1 MPGKQQVIEI
11 ERLALQGD
19 GVGRIADEGA
29 EKGKVAFVPYSLPGE
44 RIRAETIREK
54 KTYSRFLPVDILRS
68 SPDRIKP
75 PCPYHFHSASMGVDN
90 RNRWCGGCNWQH
102 FPVEKQREAKLK
114 LITETVGRLGT
125 ISNLPDIDLI
135 YAENGWRYRN
145 NVQIAF
151 GIRGETVIS
160 GFRAPESHEIVDI
173 DDCLIQSS
181 ASVRVF
187 NQIRETVRL
196 FGFKPYEKNKDHGW
210 LKHLLIRSNQK
221 GSVLAV
227 LVTRNEEF
235 PEQKRFLQLI
245 TSQCPEIISLY
256 QNVQPATT
264 KVITGHKW
272 IHLWG
277 REKIEETMS
286 GLRLNCSP
294 GSFFQVNTKAAS
306 LLYQKV
312 IQEAQVEPDMT
323 VLDLYCGVGGLA
335 LLAAPLAKKV
345 IGVDELSTAI
355 DDARDNADINEAVNV
370 TFFTFPVELF
380 LEKEFAKLHPRGDR
394 LVAILD
400 PPRSGCRPEVLHRL
414 ISISP
419 TRIIYVSCDPATLAR
434 DLKILRPYYQVSSLT
449 AVDLFPQT
457 AHIETIARLEKKKA

>member
-1 MPGKQQVIEI
+1 MTRKQQVIEI

-19 GVGRIADEGA
+19 GVGHILDECS

-68 SPDRIKP
+68 SPGRIKP
-75 PCPYHFHSASMGVDN
+75 PCPYHFYSGSIGVGK
-90 RNRWCGGCNWQH
+90 RNPWCGGCNWQH
-102 FPVEKQREAKLK
+102 FPVEKQREAKQR
-114 LITETVGRLGT
+114 LIAETVSRLGN
-125 ISNLPDIDLI
+125 ISDLPDIDLI

-151 GIRGETVIS
+151 GSRGETVIS
-160 GFRAPESHEIVDI
+160 GFRVPESHEIVNI

-196 FGFKPYEKNKDHGW
+196 LGYKPYMRNRDHGW
-210 LKHLLIRSNQK
+210 LKHLLIRSNEK
-221 GSVLAV
+221 GKILAV
-227 LVTRNEEF
+227 LVTRDEGF

-264 KVITGHKW
+264 KVTTGHKW

-277 REKIEETMS
+277 SSTIEETLS
-286 GLRLNCSP
+286 GLLLNCSP
-294 GSFFQVNTKAAS
+294 GSFFQVNTQAAS

-323 VLDLYCGVGGLA
+323 VLDLYCGVGGFA

-355 DDARDNADINEAVNV
+355 DDARDNAALNEVRNV
-370 TFFTFPVELF
+370 TFHTSPVERF
-380 LEKEFAKLHPRGDR
+380 LEKEFVNIHPRGSR
-394 LVAILD
+394 LIVILD
-400 PPRSGCRPEVLHRL
+400 PPRSGCRLQVIHRL

-419 TRIIYVSCDPATLAR
+419 TRIIYVSCDPSTLAR
-434 DLKILRPYYQVSSLT
+434 DLKILHPYYQVSSLT

>member
-1 MPGKQQVIEI
+1 MTRKQQVVEI

-19 GVGRIADEGA
+19 GVGRIADECS

-75 PCPYHFHSASMGVDN
+75 PCPYHFHSGSMVVGKGN
-90 RNRWCGGCNWQH
+90 SWCGGCNWQH
-102 FPVEKQREAKLK
+102 FPVEKQREAKQK
-114 LITETVGRLGT
+114 LIAETVSRLGT
-125 ISNLPDIDLI
+125 ISDLPDIDLI

-151 GIRGETVIS
+151 GSRGKTVIS

-187 NQIRETVRL
+187 NQIRETTRL
-196 FGFKPYEKNKDHGW
+196 LGFKPYEKNKDHGW

-221 GSVLAV
+221 GSALVV
-227 LVTRNEEF
+227 LVTRNEDF
-235 PEQKRFLQLI
+235 PEQERFLQLI

-256 QNVQPATT
+256 QNVQPKTT
-264 KVITGHKW
+264 KVLTGHKW

-277 REKIEETMS
+277 RRKIEETMS
-286 GLRLNCSP
+286 GVRFNCSP

-355 DDARDNADINEAVNV
+355 DDARDNAGINEAGNV
-370 TFFTFPVELF
+370 TFSTFPVELF
-380 LEKEFAKLHPRGDR
+380 LKKELANQHPPADR
-394 LVAILD
+394 LVVILD
-400 PPRSGCRPEVLHRL
+400 PPRSGCRPEVIHRL
-414 ISISP
+414 ISLSP

-434 DLKILRPYYQVSSLT
+434 DL
-449 AVDLFPQT
+449 
-457 AHIETIARLEKKKA
+457 

>member
-1 MPGKQQVIEI
+1 MNREHQVVDI

-19 GVGRIADEGA
+19 GVGRIASEGR
-29 EKGKVAFVPYSLPGE
+29 ERGKAAFVPYSLPGE
-44 RIRAETIREK
+44 KIRAETIREK
-54 KTYSRFLPVDILRS
+54 KTYSRFLPVDILLS
-68 SPDRIKP
+68 SPDRTKP
-75 PCPYHFHSASMGVDN
+75 PCPYHFHPGSKEVE
-90 RNRWCGGCNWQH
+90 RTYRWCGGCNWQH
-102 FPVEKQREAKLK
+102 FPVEKQREAKQR
-114 LITETVGRLGT
+114 LITETVSRLGA
-125 ISNLPDIDLI
+125 ISDLPEIDLI

-151 GIRGETVIS
+151 GTRGDTVIS
-160 GFRAPESHEIVDI
+160 GFRVPESHEIVDI
-173 DDCLIQSS
+173 EDCLIQSS

-187 NQIRETVRL
+187 NHIRETARL
-196 FGFKPYEKNKDHGW
+196 LGFKPYERNKDHGW
-210 LKHLLIRSNQK
+210 LKHLLIRSNEK
-221 GSVLAV
+221 GNLLAV
-227 LVTRNEEF
+227 LVTRNEGF

-245 TSQCPEIISLY
+245 TSRCPELVSLY
-256 QNVQPATT
+256 QNVQPAMT

-277 REKIEETMS
+277 RRKIEETLS
-286 GLRLNCSP
+286 GLRLSCSP

-312 IQEAQVEPDMT
+312 IQEAQIEPDTT

-355 DDARDNADINEAVNV
+355 DDARDNAGINEAGNV
-370 TFFTFPVELF
+370 TFYTFPVELF
-380 LEKEFAKLHPRGDR
+380 LEKEFANLDARADR
-394 LVAILD
+394 LIAIID
-400 PPRSGCRPEVLHRL
+400 PPRSGCRPEVIHRL

-434 DLKILRPYYQVSSLT
+434 DLKILRPHYQVSSLT
-449 AVDLFPQT
+449 LVDLFPQT
-457 AHIETIARLEKKKA
+457 AHIETIAHLEKKKT

>member
-1 MPGKQQVIEI
+1 MTRKHQVIEV

-19 GVGRIADEGA
+19 GVGRIASESS
-29 EKGKVAFVPYSLPGE
+29 ERGKVAFVPYSLPGE
-44 RIRAETIREK
+44 RIRGEIIRDK
-54 KTYSRFLPVDILRS
+54 KTYSRFLPVDIVKS
-68 SPDRIKP
+68 SPDRVEP
-75 PCPYHFHSASMGVDN
+75 SCPYHFHLCPTEANSAS
-90 RNRWCGGCNWQH
+90 RWCGGCNWQH
-102 FPVEKQREAKLK
+102 FPVEKQREAKK
-114 LITETVGRLGT
+114 RLIAETVSRLGT
-125 ISNLPDIDLI
+125 ISNPPEIDLI
-135 YAENGWRYRN
+135 YAENSWRYRN

-151 GIRGETVIS
+151 GSRGDTIIS
-160 GFRAPESHEIVDI
+160 GFRLPESHEIVDI

-181 ASVRVF
+181 PSVRVF
-187 NQIRETVRL
+187 HHIRETARRL
-196 FGFKPYEKNKDHGW
+196 GFRPYERNSDHGW
-210 LKHLLIRSNQK
+210 LKHLLIRSNEK
-221 GSVLAV
+221 ESVLVV
-227 LVTRNEEF
+227 LVTRNGDF

-245 TSQCPEIISLY
+245 SSQCPEIISLY

-277 REKIEETMS
+277 KRKIEETLA

-312 IQEAQVEPDMT
+312 IQEAQVEPDMA

-355 DDARDNADINEAVNV
+355 DDARDNATANEAGNV
-370 TFFTFPVELF
+370 TFHTSPVEHF
-380 LEKEFAKLHPRGDR
+380 LDKEFSNLDSPGDR
-394 LVAILD
+394 LIAILD
-400 PPRSGCRPEVLHRL
+400 PPRSGCRPGVVDRL
-414 ISISP
+414 ISLSP
-419 TRIIYVSCDPATLAR
+419 IRIIYVSCDPATLAR
-434 DLKILRPYYQVSSLT
+434 DLKILSPYYQVSSLT

-457 AHIETIARLEKKKA
+457 AHIETIARLEKK